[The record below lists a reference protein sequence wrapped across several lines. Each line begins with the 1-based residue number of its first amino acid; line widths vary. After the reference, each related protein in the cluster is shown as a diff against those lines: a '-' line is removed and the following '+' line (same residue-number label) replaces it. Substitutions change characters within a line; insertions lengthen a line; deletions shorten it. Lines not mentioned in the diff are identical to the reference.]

1 MTTIAYRDGVMA
13 SDTQVSAGGRK
24 FRTHKV
30 KPLKDGGLIGSSGK
44 LADILKIQRW
54 AEAGF
59 PDEGKPDFGDEGEF
73 ECLIVTGA
81 GEIYLLD
88 EEMELMP
95 FFDPFIA
102 VGSGGAYAMAAME
115 CGKSPEDAVRVAA
128 KYDANTS
135 EPVETFRVEPK
146 EAPRAKRRARQAR

>member
-1 MTTIAYRDGVMA
+1 MA
-13 SDTQVSAGGRK
+13 ADTQVSAGGRK

-30 KPLKDGGLIGSSGK
+30 KRLKCGGLIGSSGK

-81 GEIYLLD
+81 GDVYLLD
-88 EEMELMP
+88 EDMELMP
-95 FFDPFIA
+95 FMDAFIA
-102 VGSGGAYAMAAME
+102 VGSGGPYAMAALA
-115 CGKSPEDAVRVAA
+115 CGKTPEEAVRIAA
-128 KYDANTS
+128 QFDANTS
-135 EPVETFRVEPK
+135 EPVEIFLIEKRL
-146 EAPRAKRRARQAR
+146 AKKRSKPHKG